1 MEKSKLLDRC
11 GALGEDRLLLAKV
24 LDRAEQAQR
33 RNIPAA
39 TDFLSPAQRV
49 QAEDL
54 LRLAG
59 IGQTAYVSLG
69 GYEAAERRILLFL
82 PDWLEAED
90 AKTQSPLRC
99 LRAFF
104 RTEETTPTHRDFL
117 GSLMGLGIVREKV
130 GDILVGPESA
140 DLVVLDTVADF
151 LLQSWTSAGRTHL
164 KVTAVEPAELQIP
177 ETKMEEVRDTVS
189 SLRLDAVVSSALRMA
204 RGKAAELVERGAVQV
219 NWRPCTK
226 PDKLLSEGD
235 TVSARGFGKFQ
246 LVQVGGL
253 TKKGRTAILVRR
265 YV

>member
-11 GALGEDRLLLAKV
+11 GALGEDRLVLAKV
-24 LDRAEQAQR
+24 LDRAEQAER
-33 RNIPAA
+33 RSVPAA

-59 IGQTAYVSLG
+59 VPETAFASLG

-82 PDWLEAED
+82 PDWLDRED
-90 AKTQSPLRC
+90 AESQSPLRC
-99 LRAFF
+99 LRASF
-104 RTEETTPTHRDFL
+104 RPEESAPTHRDFL

-140 DLVVLDTVADF
+140 DLIVVDTVADF
-151 LLQSWTSAGRTHL
+151 LLQNWTSAGRTHL
-164 KVTAVEPAELQIP
+164 AVTSIEAGDLRVP
-177 ETKMEEVRDTVS
+177 EVRTEEVRDTVS
-189 SLRLDAVVSSALRMA
+189 SLRLDAVTASALRMS

-219 NWRPCTK
+219 NWRPCAK
-226 PDKLLSEGD
+226 PDKPLAEGD
-235 TVSARGFGKFQ
+235 TVSARGFGKYR
-246 LVQVGGL
+246 LAQVGGL
-253 TKKGRTAILVRR
+253 TKKGRIAIVIKR

>member
-24 LDRAEQAQR
+24 LDRAEQAR
-33 RNIPAA
+33 RRSIPAA

-59 IGQTAYVSLG
+59 ISETAFVSLG
-69 GYEAAERRILLFL
+69 GYGAAERRILLFL

-90 AKTQSPLRC
+90 AESQSPLRC
-99 LRAFF
+99 LRASF
-104 RTEETTPTHRDFL
+104 RREETAPTHRDFL

-130 GDILVGPESA
+130 GDILVGSDSA
-140 DLVVLDTVADF
+140 DLVVLDSVAEF
-151 LLQSWTSAGRTHL
+151 LLQNWTSAGRSHL
-164 KVTAVEPAELQIP
+164 TVSAIELADLRVPQVK
-177 ETKMEEVRDTVS
+177 TEEVRDTVS
-189 SLRLDAVVSSALRMA
+189 SLRLDAVAASALRMS
-204 RGKAAELVERGAVQV
+204 RGRAAELVERGAVQV
-219 NWRPCTK
+219 NWRPCMK

-246 LVQVGGL
+246 LAQVGGL
-253 TKKGRTAILVRR
+253 TKKGRTAIVVRR